1 MLHQDK
7 HTVCGVKIENFN
19 ISVQYFFLK
28 VQTLYSQFERM
39 PYALIS
45 WSTK

>member
-1 MLHQDK
+1 
-7 HTVCGVKIENFN
+7 
-19 ISVQYFFLK
+19 